1 MCCGLVR
8 PSARCNWC
16 FSLWLKV
23 EDEIFH
29 LHHFIPSLPSLH
41 PPILFSYSLCHPP
54 PPSNQ
59 GLGSYCPLLMLSN
72 GVFFRCCQTV
82 LLSKFVIDHNS
93 YWFLGSDCHCTSLFH
108 ASFLLK
114 SYLFFHTSLLLKS
127 FSYKFF
133 ARVLVPFSVKTR
145 FEQQSFFSP
154 LLQQQQRFLF
164 HPISLVMISLNIVS
178 WFDRISPCNMYQHD
192 WRSGMKTG
200 FAYVCPWIVTVINNK
215 NECHQQHLNVK
226 QSWNK
231 YLSI

>member
-82 LLSKFVIDHNS
+82 WLSKFVIDHNS

-114 SYLFFHTSLLLKS
+114 SFLFFHTGLFHTSFLLKS
-127 FSYKFF
+127 WSHFQWKLGLNNNQLFLPSYSSSSVFVPSNFSSYYFF
-133 ARVLVPFSVKTR
+133 
-145 FEQQSFFSP
+145 
-154 LLQQQQRFLF
+154 
-164 HPISLVMISLNIVS
+164 
-178 WFDRISPCNMYQHD
+178 
-192 WRSGMKTG
+192 
-200 FAYVCPWIVTVINNK
+200 
-215 NECHQQHLNVK
+215 
-226 QSWNK
+226 K
-231 YLSI
+231 YCILIW

>member
-1 MCCGLVR
+1 MNAAVLLCRAQHHASVLWSCFSMCCGSVR

-41 PPILFSYSLCHPP
+41 PPILFSYSLCHPL

-82 LLSKFVIDHNS
+82 WLSKFVIDHNS
-93 YWFLGSDCHCTSLFH
+93 YWFLGSDCHCTSLFR

-114 SYLFFHTSLLLKS
+114 SFFIQVLLKFFFIQVFCS
-127 FSYKFF
+127 SPGPIFS
-133 ARVLVPFSVKTR
+133 
-145 FEQQSFFSP
+145 E
-154 LLQQQQRFLF
+154 
-164 HPISLVMISLNIVS
+164 N
-178 WFDRISPCNMYQHD
+178 
-192 WRSGMKTG
+192 
-200 FAYVCPWIVTVINNK
+200 
-215 NECHQQHLNVK
+215 
-226 QSWNK
+226 
-231 YLSI
+231 

>member
-82 LLSKFVIDHNS
+82 WLSKFVIDHNS

-108 ASFLLK
+108 ASFLRKGLIAIVPAFFTQVFC
-114 SYLFFHTSLLLKS
+114 SSLISFFIQVFCSSLFHTSFLLKS
-127 FSYKFF
+127 WSHFQWKLGLNNNQLFLPSYSSSSVFVPSNFSSYYFF
-133 ARVLVPFSVKTR
+133 
-145 FEQQSFFSP
+145 
-154 LLQQQQRFLF
+154 
-164 HPISLVMISLNIVS
+164 
-178 WFDRISPCNMYQHD
+178 
-192 WRSGMKTG
+192 
-200 FAYVCPWIVTVINNK
+200 
-215 NECHQQHLNVK
+215 
-226 QSWNK
+226 K
-231 YLSI
+231 YCILIW

>member
-1 MCCGLVR
+1 MRCLTLVSDISTLAPTCNITPPTYLTSGCPPWMLLYYCAGLNTILVYSGPVSQCACGSVR

-41 PPILFSYSLCHPP
+41 PPILFSYSLCHPL

-82 LLSKFVIDHNS
+82 WLSKFVIDHNI

-114 SYLFFHTSLLLKS
+114 SFLFFHTSLLLKS
-127 FSYKFF
+127 F
-133 ARVLVPFSVKTR
+133 
-145 FEQQSFFSP
+145 
-154 LLQQQQRFLF
+154 
-164 HPISLVMISLNIVS
+164 
-178 WFDRISPCNMYQHD
+178 
-192 WRSGMKTG
+192 
-200 FAYVCPWIVTVINNK
+200 
-215 NECHQQHLNVK
+215 
-226 QSWNK
+226 
-231 YLSI
+231 